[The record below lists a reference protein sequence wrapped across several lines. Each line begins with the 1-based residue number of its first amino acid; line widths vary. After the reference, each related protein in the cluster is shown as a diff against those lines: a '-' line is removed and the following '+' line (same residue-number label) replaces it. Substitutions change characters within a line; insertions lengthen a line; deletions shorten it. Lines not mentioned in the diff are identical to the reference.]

1 MTLPEISIRR
11 HVLAWMIS
19 GIFVLFG
26 IISVQKIGLD
36 RFPMIEFPILSVTT
50 TLEGANPE
58 IIDASITNI
67 IEGAVNATTGI
78 ESIKSSSSPGVSVVT
93 ITFNLDKDIEVAFN
107 EIQSKVGQVVRRLP
121 DDIVPPVVRKV
132 ETNSRP
138 IMWLGFTGDRTIQQ
152 LNLYARN
159 ILKKQLETI
168 DGVGEV
174 RLGGRRDRTIRINLL
189 IDKMASLN
197 ITANDV
203 VSAFNREHLQLPG
216 GYLVKDQ
223 SEKMFKLDLEYHKVK
238 ELNQLVIAYR
248 SDGPVK
254 IKDIA
259 QVEDGLEDFRETARF
274 NSNPSV
280 GLGIVK
286 VANSNTV
293 DIINKIKY
301 KLENDIRP
309 NLPPGVTVKISTDD
323 SIFIKSMVKS
333 LQNHIL
339 EGTLLAALVVLLFLM
354 SLRSTFIISVAIPIS
369 LLGAIAVMYF
379 FGFTFNSMT
388 LLALILL
395 IGVVVDDAIVVL
407 ENIFR
412 HNQQYKTSPFDSA
425 INGSKEVVFAILAST
440 LALVCIFAPVIY
452 MDGIIGRFFESFAVV
467 VTAGILVSFLVSLT
481 LTPMLCSKFL
491 VKETAVKNLPND
503 KSQANKIKKGMQTFF
518 VSLEKL
524 YAKILRKTLNN
535 RWKVLFL
542 SLLVVLSSSYF
553 FSEINKELVPET
565 DESRFTVR
573 FKTPLGSNMDYTY
586 KKLLEIEDKIYTER
600 NNIASV
606 FSSIGLGSRGQVN
619 SGYISV
625 RLIEKDK
632 RKNSQSQIIKNLREE
647 FNGLAGVKAFP
658 AGVSIVG
665 GLRSEK
671 LKFSVIGPS
680 IEKVSEYSNEL
691 QNRLAQIPD
700 IGKIDLDLQLNLPQL
715 ILNIDRD
722 KATSLGISARN
733 IAQSIS
739 VLSNELDVARF
750 NDFPGDG
757 QRYEIRLKAKKNTF
771 KDAQNLNKIYL
782 RSKNGE
788 LVRLDTIAQFDE
800 VLGPAVIGRES
811 LQYSANFYTDPTM
824 PLGEAIGYVN
834 SIGSE
839 ILPTN
844 FKIKLDGQAKEFAKT
859 TQNVLFV
866 FMLATLL
873 LYMVLASLFNSFF
886 QPIIVMLAQPLA
898 VVGGIALLWLT
909 GKSLNI
915 YSMIGLVLLIGLVAK
930 NSILLIDLTNQL
942 RAKGKETNAALLEAC
957 PVRLRPVLMTSI
969 TLILA
974 LLPAA
979 LGLGAGSEENGPL
992 AIAVIGGMISS
1003 TLLTLIVIPAAFS
1016 LSVRFIEKK

>member
-26 IISVQKIGLD
+26 IISIQKIGLD

-107 EIQSKVGQVVRRLP
+107 EIQSKVGQVARRLP
-121 DDIVPPVVRKV
+121 DNIVPPVVRKV

-491 VKETAVKNLPND
+491 VKETSVKNLPND

-733 IAQSIS
+733 IAESIS
-739 VLSNELDVARF
+739 VLSNGLDVARF

>member
-203 VSAFNREHLQLPG
+203 VSAFNSEHLQLPG

-733 IAQSIS
+733 IAESIS
-739 VLSNELDVARF
+739 VLSNGLDVARF

>member
-107 EIQSKVGQVVRRLP
+107 EIQSKVGQVARRLP

-524 YAKILRKTLNN
+524 YAKILSKTLNN

-733 IAQSIS
+733 IAESIS
-739 VLSNELDVARF
+739 VLSNGLDVARF

>member
-107 EIQSKVGQVVRRLP
+107 EIQSKVGQVARRLP

-248 SDGPVK
+248 TDGPVK

-733 IAQSIS
+733 IAESIS
-739 VLSNELDVARF
+739 VLSNGLDVARF

>member
-107 EIQSKVGQVVRRLP
+107 EIQSKVGQVARRLP

-189 IDKMASLN
+189 IDKMSSLN

-553 FSEINKELVPET
+553 FSAINKELVPET

-632 RKNSQSQIIKNLREE
+632 RKNSQSQIIKNLREQ

-733 IAQSIS
+733 IAESIS
-739 VLSNELDVARF
+739 VLSNGLDVARF

>member
-107 EIQSKVGQVVRRLP
+107 EIQSKVGQVARRLP

-632 RKNSQSQIIKNLREE
+632 RKNSQSQIIKNLREQ

-733 IAQSIS
+733 IAESIS
-739 VLSNELDVARF
+739 VLSNGLDVARF

>member
-26 IISVQKIGLD
+26 IISIQKIGLD

-107 EIQSKVGQVVRRLP
+107 EIQSKVGQVARRLP

-632 RKNSQSQIIKNLREE
+632 RKNSQSQIIKNLRKE

-733 IAQSIS
+733 IAESIS
-739 VLSNELDVARF
+739 VLSNGLDVARF

>member
-107 EIQSKVGQVVRRLP
+107 EIQSKVGQVARRLP

-203 VSAFNREHLQLPG
+203 VSAFNSEHLQLPG

-733 IAQSIS
+733 IAESIS
-739 VLSNELDVARF
+739 VLSNGLDVARF

-992 AIAVIGGMISS
+992 AMAVIGGMISS

>member
-107 EIQSKVGQVVRRLP
+107 EIQSKVGQVARRLP

-203 VSAFNREHLQLPG
+203 VSAFNSEHLQLPG

-280 GLGIVK
+280 GLGIIK

-733 IAQSIS
+733 IAESIS
-739 VLSNELDVARF
+739 VLSNGLDVARF